1 MIAMCLKV
9 AGMISQSEELTWQL
23 IDSYGII
30 EFLEDGGNLISSAYL
45 HLDQARPGGIVGYQY
60 THYFAPKI
68 PIYLKIVKCVILNT

>member
-45 HLDQARPGGIVGYQY
+45 HLDVSE
-60 THYFAPKI
+60 K
-68 PIYLKIVKCVILNT
+68 L